1 MKLADNETQLQK
13 RSALKLAGRII
24 LGAKRRGKTS
34 VAKFEAQVVM
44 RLKLQKQSV
53 LKFFSRIIQ

>member
-44 RLKLQKQSV
+44 RLNFKSKAY
-53 LKFFSRIIQ
+53 